1 MTKLLSIAA
10 ILPATLVAVAHA
22 QPALDALE
30 QKVRR
35 DVAAENAQPAE
46 PQPAE
51 PAVNSQQPQ
60 QKPRQGYAG
69 LVVDDRDD
77 RGRGVRI
84 LEVAP
89 KGPGGAAGLRPQDLI
104 TGLGGVRVRQL
115 SDMIMILEQVP
126 PGGSLEFEVLR
137 GTEPKRINVTFARWP
152 VPTPAST
159 NATPEP
165 PQPQPPSGQATEPPS
180 IEALLR
186 RIEQLE
192 QRVQALE
199 QALKARDAQPK

>member
-137 GTEPKRINVTFARWP
+137 GTEPKRIHLTFARWP
-152 VPTPAST
+152 VPAPA
-159 NATPEP
+159 ATPEAT
-165 PQPQPPSGQATEPPS
+165 QPQPPSGQATEPPS